1 MVKGGDVTI
10 KLYHNSDIKVS
21 DKFKI
26 ESEIN
31 SNESVNWTLFKEGFI
46 EVNLSRN

>member
-1 MVKGGDVTI
+1 MTKSGDITI
-10 KLYHNSDIKVS
+10 NLYHNSDIKVS

-26 ESEIN
+26 ESQIN
-31 SNESVNWTLFKEGFI
+31 SNDGVNWTLFKEGFI